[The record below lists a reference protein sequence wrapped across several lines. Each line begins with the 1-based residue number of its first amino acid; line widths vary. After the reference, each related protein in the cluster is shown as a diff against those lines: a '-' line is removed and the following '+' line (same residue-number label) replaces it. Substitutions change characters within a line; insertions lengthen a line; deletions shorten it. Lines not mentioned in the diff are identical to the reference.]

1 MDVGTVEL
9 STRLFGL
16 TVTIGVSI
24 SPIRCANGKRK
35 RVGWWD
41 PANFVLAAGFRTYV
55 TVSVPLTGGAC
66 LTIGRHGERCEQNSV
81 SAIKNPALIITWVT
95 YSNPAMCVANASMP
109 NHPVSR

>member
-1 MDVGTVEL
+1 MECTVNMDLRIHYGEIN
-9 STRLFGL
+9 R
-16 TVTIGVSI
+16 
-24 SPIRCANGKRK
+24 
-35 RVGWWD
+35 
-41 PANFVLAAGFRTYV
+41 